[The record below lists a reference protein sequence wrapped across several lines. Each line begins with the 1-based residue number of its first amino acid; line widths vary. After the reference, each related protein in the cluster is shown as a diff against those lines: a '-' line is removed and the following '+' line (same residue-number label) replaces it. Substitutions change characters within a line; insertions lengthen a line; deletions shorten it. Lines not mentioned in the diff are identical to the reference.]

1 MRIALSGKG
10 GTGKTTVAAALCRLF
25 GREGRAV
32 LALDADSNPNL
43 AATLGLPFE
52 AADRLRPV
60 PGTLG
65 EWRTADNGKAYVH
78 LTIPL
83 NEVIQQYGI
92 AAPDGVTLLVM
103 GTVDHAG
110 VGCRCNA
117 HAAARGI
124 MGCLMQAD
132 APVVIS
138 DMEAGLEHLGR
149 GTVEHADALLIL
161 IEPYYRAL
169 EAGRRMCELAAE
181 LGVPR
186 IYAVANKIR
195 VPDEETAVRAFC
207 DQHGL
212 RLLAALPFD
221 DRARNAEADGLAL
234 LDADPDGPLA
244 RGIAGLAAA
253 LKWELAA
260 SHG

>member
-52 AADRLRPV
+52 TAGHIQPV
-60 PGTLG
+60 PSSLG
-65 EWRTADNGKAYVH
+65 EWCTAADTGRAYVH
-78 LTIPL
+78 LTLPL
-83 NEVIQQYGI
+83 DEVIKQYGV
-92 AAPDGVTLLVM
+92 AAPDDVTLLVM

-124 MGCLMQAD
+124 MGHLMQAD
-132 APVVIS
+132 APMVIS

-169 EAGRRMCELAAE
+169 EAGRRMYELAAE
-181 LGVPR
+181 LGVPH

-207 DQHGL
+207 EQHGL

-221 DRARNAEADGLAL
+221 DRARSADANSLSLLEAN
-234 LDADPDGPLA
+234 PDGPLA
-244 RGIAGLAAA
+244 RAIAGLAEA
-253 LKWELAA
+253 LKRELAD
-260 SHG
+260 G

>member
-1 MRIALSGKG
+1 
-10 GTGKTTVAAALCRLF
+10 
-25 GREGRAV
+25 
-32 LALDADSNPNL
+32 
-43 AATLGLPFE
+43 
-52 AADRLRPV
+52 
-60 PGTLG
+60 
-65 EWRTADNGKAYVH
+65 
-78 LTIPL
+78 
-83 NEVIQQYGI
+83 
-92 AAPDGVTLLVM
+92 VTLLVM

-124 MGCLMQAD
+124 MGHLMQAD

-169 EAGRRMCELAAE
+169 EAGRRMVALAAE

-195 VPDEETAVRAFC
+195 VADEETAVRAFC
-207 DQHGL
+207 QQHGL
-212 RLLAALPFD
+212 RLLAVLPFD
-221 DRARNAEADGLAL
+221 DRARSADANGLSL
-234 LDADPDGPLA
+234 LETNSDGPLA
-244 RGIAGLAAA
+244 RAIAGLAEA
-253 LKWELAA
+253 LKSQMAD
-260 SHG
+260 SR

>member
-10 GTGKTTVAAALCRLF
+10 GTGKTTVAGVLCRLF
-25 GREGRAV
+25 GRDGRAV

-52 AADRLRPV
+52 MAGRIRPV
-60 PGTLG
+60 PGSLG
-65 EWRTADNGKAYVH
+65 EWRTAADTGRAYVH
-78 LTIPL
+78 LTLPL
-83 NEVIQQYGI
+83 DEVIKQYGVS
-92 AAPDGVTLLVM
+92 APDGVTLLVM

-124 MGCLMQAD
+124 MGHLMQAD

-169 EAGRRMCELAAE
+169 EAGRRMYELAAE

-195 VPDEETAVRAFC
+195 VADEETAVRAFC
-207 DQHGL
+207 EQHGL
-212 RLLAALPFD
+212 RLLAVLPFD
-221 DRARNAEADGLAL
+221 DRARSADANGLSL
-234 LDADPDGPLA
+234 LETNSDGPLA
-244 RGIAGLAAA
+244 RAIAGLAEA
-253 LKWELAA
+253 LKQELKE
-260 SHG
+260 

>member
-10 GTGKTTVAAALCRLF
+10 GTGKTTVAAALCQIF
-25 GREGRAV
+25 GREGCIV

-43 AATLGLPFE
+43 AATLGMPFE
-52 AADRLRPV
+52 AANRIRPV
-60 PGTLG
+60 PSTLG
-65 EWRTADNGKAYVH
+65 EWRTSEDGKAYVH

-83 NEVIQQYGI
+83 NELIQQYGVT
-92 AAPDGVTLLVM
+92 APHGVTLLVM

-110 VGCRCNA
+110 VGCRCSA

-124 MGCLMQAD
+124 MGHLMQAD

-149 GTVEHADALLIL
+149 GTVEHADVLLIL

-169 EAGRRMCELAAE
+169 EAGRRMYALAAE

-195 VPDEETAVRAFC
+195 VADEETAVRAFC
-207 DQHGL
+207 EQHGL
-212 RLLAALPFD
+212 RLLAVLPFD
-221 DRARNAEADGLAL
+221 DRARSADANGLSL
-234 LDADPDGPLA
+234 LETNSDGPLA
-244 RGIAGLAAA
+244 RAIAGLAEA
-253 LKWELAA
+253 LKRELAD
-260 SHG
+260 GP

>member
-10 GTGKTTVAAALCRLF
+10 GTGKTTVAGVLCRLF
-25 GREGRAV
+25 GRDGRAV

-52 AADRLRPV
+52 MAGRIRPV
-60 PGTLG
+60 PGSLG
-65 EWRTADNGKAYVH
+65 EWRTAADTGRAYVH
-78 LTIPL
+78 LTLPL
-83 NEVIQQYGI
+83 DEVIKQYGV
-92 AAPDGVTLLVM
+92 AAPDDVTLLVM

-110 VGCRCNA
+110 AGCRCNA

-124 MGCLMQAD
+124 MGHLMQAD

-169 EAGRRMCELAAE
+169 EAGRRMYELAAE

-195 VPDEETAVRAFC
+195 VADEETAVRAFC
-207 DQHGL
+207 EQHGL
-212 RLLAALPFD
+212 RLLAVLPFD
-221 DRARNAEADGLAL
+221 DRARSADANGLSL
-234 LDADPDGPLA
+234 LETNSDGPLA
-244 RGIAGLAAA
+244 RAIAGLAEA
-253 LKWELAA
+253 LKQELKE
-260 SHG
+260 

>member
-10 GTGKTTVAAALCRLF
+10 GTGKTTVAGVLCRLF
-25 GREGRAV
+25 GRDGRAV

-43 AATLGLPFE
+43 ASTLGLPFE
-52 AADRLRPV
+52 MAGRIRPV
-60 PGTLG
+60 PGSLG
-65 EWRTADNGKAYVH
+65 EWRTAADTGRAYVH
-78 LTIPL
+78 LTLPL
-83 NEVIQQYGI
+83 DEVIKQYGVS
-92 AAPDGVTLLVM
+92 APDGVTLLVM

-124 MGCLMQAD
+124 MGHLMQAD
-132 APVVIS
+132 APMVIS

-169 EAGRRMCELAAE
+169 EAGRRMYELAAE

-195 VPDEETAVRAFC
+195 VADEETAVRAFC
-207 DQHGL
+207 EQHGL
-212 RLLAALPFD
+212 RLLAVLPFD
-221 DRARNAEADGLAL
+221 DRARSADANGLSL
-234 LDADPDGPLA
+234 LETNSDGPLA
-244 RGIAGLAAA
+244 RAIAGLAEA
-253 LKWELAA
+253 LKQELKE
-260 SHG
+260 